1 MPIASPRYP
10 FIRGA
15 LEGAPADP
23 GVYALYDNGELV
35 YVGLA
40 QPPSGIQAR
49 LLEHFFAL
57 REPSEVTHYS
67 WEICRDPATR
77 QTELIREHE
86 RRHVLPPRFNRGPTA
101 NRRTA
106 A

>member
-10 FIRGA
+10 FTRGA
-15 LEGAPADP
+15 LAGAPADP
-23 GVYALYDNGELV
+23 GVYALFDNGELV
-35 YVGLA
+35 YVGRA
-40 QPPSGIQAR
+40 EPPSGIQAR